1 MRCNVFLVLSF
12 LLTLFILIQNHVI
25 TSYYWH
31 VLLLYN
37 ANHAFLYQQ
46 SILYEKH
53 ERDRINPA
61 LIILYFTYYYADYND
76 EKPLKYRK
84 SFIRNYVLKAF
95 PIIKE

>member
-1 MRCNVFLVLSF
+1 M
-12 LLTLFILIQNHVI
+12 LIQNHVI

-53 ERDRINPA
+53 ERDRINYDK
-61 LIILYFTYYYADYND
+61 LRGDY
-76 EKPLKYRK
+76 
-84 SFIRNYVLKAF
+84 S
-95 PIIKE
+95 IKENIEIFKVSINLNTVKTIKIRTRYWKGRVNFHY

>member
-1 MRCNVFLVLSF
+1 MP
-12 LLTLFILIQNHVI
+12 LFILIQNHVI

-61 LIILYFTYYYADYND
+61 LIIRNGFDLKTGKDFSINAGWKIRKI
-76 EKPLKYRK
+76 KP
-84 SFIRNYVLKAF
+84 FN
-95 PIIKE
+95 

>member
-1 MRCNVFLVLSF
+1 M
-12 LLTLFILIQNHVI
+12 I

-61 LIILYFTYYYADYND
+61 LIIRNGFDLKTGKDFSINAGCLFKVNKKLVLLVLFSFIFGTSFLLIVD
-76 EKPLKYRK
+76 EK
-84 SFIRNYVLKAF
+84 A
-95 PIIKE
+95 

>member
-1 MRCNVFLVLSF
+1 M
-12 LLTLFILIQNHVI
+12 LIQNHVI

-53 ERDRINPA
+53 ERDRINYDK
-61 LIILYFTYYYADYND
+61 LRVEN
-76 EKPLKYRK
+76 
-84 SFIRNYVLKAF
+84 IRNERKRKDN
-95 PIIKE
+95 PIIFKVSINLNTVKTIKIRTRYWKGRVNFHY

>member
-61 LIILYFTYYYADYND
+61 LIIRNGFD
-76 EKPLKYRK
+76 LKTGK
-84 SFIRNYVLKAF
+84 DFSINAGFLTTIR
-95 PIIKE
+95 